1 MGVIKR
7 QSIKYS
13 IVNIVGLAIGMLSTL
28 FVYPEVLKENGLV
41 RMLLDT
47 GMVLFSVL
55 SFGANT
61 VAIRFFPVFQDKTKQ
76 HNGFLPLLMTLTFI
90 GCVLFSPLIFI
101 FKSWIINQNP
111 TNSDLLDQYFYLAI
125 PLSCLY
131 AFNFVLFNYAT
142 NFKRIVVPSILTE
155 FSQKLIVPIVL
166 ISVWQKWLP
175 LGTALHLLVVH
186 GFLVFISLVLYLKW
200 LGEWRWGN
208 YKNFIK
214 PELRKDMLKYISFG
228 IVSGL
233 GIMIAARSDLLMVG
247 AISTVEFAGIFAI
260 SAQLAAVIE
269 IPIKGIYAASVSSVA
284 RYLEDENYKELGD
297 LYQKVSINLLISG
310 LLLFFAVWISLDGLY
325 KILPNGEVVAA
336 GKWVFFFVGLSRLVE
351 MTTGLNNN
359 IIYYS
364 KYYTWSLV
372 SLIISAIFTILL
384 NLWLIPKIGMVGAA
398 VATFCSISAY
408 NIFSVFLVYRKFG
421 LQPFS
426 RSTIFSIL
434 LALVAYTLAYFVPYS
449 GVVFFDMMVH
459 TGLFSLIF
467 VVLVLY
473 SNIAPD
479 MTQLAKQF
487 FSKFTK

>member
-13 IVNIVGLAIGMLSTL
+13 IVNVVGLAIGMLSTL

-47 GMVLFSVL
+47 GMVLFSMM

-61 VAIRFFPVFQDKTKQ
+61 VAIRFFPIFQDKTKQ
-76 HNGFLPLLMTLTFI
+76 HNGFLPLLLSLTFI
-90 GCVLFSPLIFI
+90 GCLLFSPLIFV
-101 FKSWIINQNP
+101 FKNWIISRNP
-111 TNSDLLDQYFYLAI
+111 NNSELLEHYFYLAI

-166 ISVWQKWLP
+166 ISVWQNWLS
-175 LGTALHLLVVH
+175 LNVALHLLVVH
-186 GFLVFISLVLYLKW
+186 GFLVFISLIIYLKW

-208 YKNFIK
+208 FRNFIK
-214 PELRKDMLKYISFG
+214 PELRNDMLKYIFFG
-228 IVSGL
+228 VISGL
-233 GIMIAARSDLLMVG
+233 GLMIAARSDLLMVG

-310 LLLFFAVWISLDGLY
+310 LLLFFTVWISLDGLY
-325 KILPNGEVVAA
+325 KILPNGEVISA
-336 GKWVFFFVGLSRLVE
+336 GKWVFFFIGLSRLVE

-364 KYYTWSLV
+364 KYYSWSLL
-372 SLIISAIFTILL
+372 SLIISAICTILL
-384 NLWLIPKIGMVGAA
+384 NLWLIPKMGMIGAA
-398 VATFCSISAY
+398 LATFFSITAY
-408 NIFSVFLVYRKFG
+408 NIFSVFLVFKKFR

-426 RSTIFSIL
+426 KNTFISIG
-434 LALVAYTLAYFVPYS
+434 LALIAYTLVYFVPHS
-449 GVVFFDMMVH
+449 GYVFVDMTVH
-459 TGLFSLIF
+459 SGLFFVLFSSLIF
-467 VVLVLY
+467 Y
-473 SNIAPD
+473 SNVAPD
-479 MTQLAKQF
+479 MTSMVKQF
-487 FSKFTK
+487 FSKINK